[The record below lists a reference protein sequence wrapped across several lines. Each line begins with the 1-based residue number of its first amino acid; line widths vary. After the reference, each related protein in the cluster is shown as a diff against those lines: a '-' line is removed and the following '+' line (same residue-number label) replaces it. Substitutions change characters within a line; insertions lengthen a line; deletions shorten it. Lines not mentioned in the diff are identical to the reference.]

1 LKVVNGEGPKV
12 QLAFA
17 SVLKGAVPFSEG
29 NINDTFRGQILKSDQ
44 TIAHAVLKDLPTK
57 QLVNELAAS
66 SLAHS
71 HGLPTPNVYLARV
84 EPGILSVSKGPTLS
98 DGSHIVFASEDVKVP
113 NVAFSFRNS
122 TAPQSDLLIATL
134 IKWKLLGG
142 LYAFDTWIANTD
154 RHAGNLLFGGGD
166 DVWLI
171 DHGHSFTGPNWK
183 SGDLKPDI
191 AYGHR
196 LKEWLTPRMTSEQR
210 LQKSKDGAKFVNAID
225 KTVCSN
231 VAQNSG
237 ADAYLTPP
245 EDTDLGNF
253 VSQRV
258 DFTVKITND
267 ALGVPTVV

>member
-1 LKVVNGEGPKV
+1 VE
-12 QLAFA
+12 LAFA

-29 NINDTFRGQILKSDQ
+29 NINDTFRGQILKADQ
-44 TIAHAVLKDLPTK
+44 SIAHAVLKDLPVK

-66 SLAHS
+66 FLAHS
-71 HGLPTPNVYLARV
+71 KGLPTPKVYLARV
-84 EPGILSVSKGPTLS
+84 EPGVISVSKGPKLS
-98 DGSHIVFASEDVKVP
+98 DGSGIVFASEDVKIP

-171 DHGHSFTGPNWK
+171 DHGHSFTGPNWT
-183 SGDLKPDI
+183 STDLKPDA
-191 AYGHR
+191 AYRHR
-196 LKEWLTPRMTSEQR
+196 LKEWLTPRMTSDQR
-210 LQKSKDGAKFVNAID
+210 LQKSKDGAKFVGAIN
-225 KTVCSN
+225 KSESLN
-231 VAQNSG
+231 VAQDCG
-237 ADAYLTPP
+237 ADTYMTSP
-245 EDTDLGNF
+245 EDTDLGIF